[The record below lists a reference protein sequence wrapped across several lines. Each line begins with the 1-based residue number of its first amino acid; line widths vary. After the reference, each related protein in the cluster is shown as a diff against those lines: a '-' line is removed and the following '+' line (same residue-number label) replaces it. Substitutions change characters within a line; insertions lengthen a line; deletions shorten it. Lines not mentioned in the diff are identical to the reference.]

1 MTTITAEQA
10 AIQIKQAYATE
21 MRQRGEQSGW
31 VTVVALMNR
40 LDLTVEQMAAGARHL
55 ARQGGWAVAP
65 TSNQKTLTDLD
76 RACALWIGGQW
87 KHVISA
93 N

>member
-10 AIQIKQAYATE
+10 ATQIEQAYRTE
-21 MRQRGEQSGW
+21 ITQRGQQGW

-40 LDLTVEQMAAGARHL
+40 LDLTVDQMTAGARLL
-55 ARQGGWAVAP
+55 ARKGGWAVAP
-65 TSNQKTLTDLD
+65 TSNQKALSDLD
-76 RACALWIGGQW
+76 RASALWIGGQW